1 MKLMK
6 IYRNLGTMQF
16 TSRINITNLLTP
28 PLREE
33 RYLIAIHS

>member
-16 TSRINITNLLTP
+16 TSRINVTNLLTK
-28 PLREE
+28 LREE
-33 RYLIAIHS
+33 RSFIAIHN